1 MVDGKE
7 QSAFDSGSQIKG
19 DDQEFERKI
28 KAKFDAKIE
37 KGEIS
42 YNEQA
47 LQVPLP
53 EKMVE

>member
-7 QSAFDSGSQIKG
+7 QSAFDSGSQIQG

-47 LQVPLP
+47 LQVPLTD
-53 EKMVE
+53 KMVE